1 MALGCGMNCDM
12 FVPNPGASEASFIPG
27 AYKFARVTAKTLSVP
42 VPLETNG
49 VVPFCVLEE

>member
-1 MALGCGMNCDM
+1 MNCDM

>member
-1 MALGCGMNCDM
+1 MNCDM
-12 FVPNPGASEASFIPG
+12 FVPDPGASEASFLPG
-27 AYKFARVTAKTLSVP
+27 VYRFAQVTAKTLS